1 MHHQNSYTSSGVAA
15 KRWAKSVVE
24 GVDMY
29 PMDCRV
35 LATVSAKE
43 ACLQ

>member
-1 MHHQNSYTSSGVAA
+1 MHHRISYTSSGVAA

-24 GVDMY
+24 GVAMD
-29 PMDCRV
+29 PMECRA

-43 ACLQ
+43 ACLL